1 MTTLVQR
8 FCRRVS
14 RNSTTEEEPTRIEN
28 ILVNDVTTPKRSFT
42 SRLHSPENIGM
53 TVIRMESTDTLDT
66 PDQPRVKLYLYK
78 LFSFYCLKLLCIY
91 EELMS

>member
-53 TVIRMESTDTLDT
+53 TVLRMESTETLET
-66 PDQPRVKLYLYK
+66 PTQGNSNLRVTFFHIVYFHMITYRN
-78 LFSFYCLKLLCIY
+78 
-91 EELMS
+91 